1 MMKQIILLAV
11 LVFTLTGC
19 GGEEIT
25 PGRTEGNSGPVLDL
39 PTMVVETVKQYGS
52 EQFVGSVESRDQARL
67 ISRSSGKVTN
77 LAVREGNQVKAN
89 QLLLEIS
96 DNSAQEQLRATEAA
110 IDVASRQM
118 DSAKAK
124 LTLAQQTAARYEQL
138 LKAQAV
144 TPQEY
149 DQISAELNMAKQ
161 QLAAAEAEVERG
173 KAERDRVLQQNSYNR
188 VVAPFAG
195 QVISVAIK
203 QGATV
208 LPGTALLVI
217 DREGERQARVKV
229 PERLLGQIKVGTV
242 MSVELPS
249 LQKTLDG
256 KVLRVQGGSDPASR
270 SYDVII
276 ELADAKDVPTGI
288 FARARRTLPS
298 EELLL
303 IPETAITMRGQLTG
317 VFLVENQICKFRLV
331 RLGRNFGDRQEVL
344 SGIEAGDRIV
354 SAEVNRAR
362 NGARVE

>member
-1 MMKQIILLAV
+1 MKRLILLPLLALT
-11 LVFTLTGC
+11 LVSC
-19 GGEEIT
+19 GDEIT
-25 PGRTEGNSGPVLDL
+25 PGRTEGRAEQVLKLPVM
-39 PTMVVETVKQYGS
+39 TVETVKQYGA

-67 ISRSSGKVTN
+67 VSRSSGKVTN
-77 LAVREGNQVKAN
+77 LAVREGNQVKAD

-96 DNSAQEQLRATEAA
+96 DNSAREQLRATEAA
-110 IDVASRQM
+110 IEVATRQM
-118 DSAKAK
+118 ESARAK
-124 LTLAQQTAARYEQL
+124 LTLARQTAARYEQL

-149 DQISAELNMAKQ
+149 DQVTAELNMARQ
-161 QLAAAEAEVERG
+161 QLAAAEAEVDRG
-173 KAERDRVLQQNSYNR
+173 EAERDRVVQQNSYNR

-195 QVISVAIK
+195 QVVSVQIK

-208 LPGTALLVI
+208 LPGTPLLVI

-242 MSVELPS
+242 MAVELPS
-249 LQKTLDG
+249 LQKVLDG
-256 KVLRVQGGSDPASR
+256 TVLRVQGGSDPASR

-276 ELADAKDVPTGI
+276 ELPDGKDVPTGI

-303 IPETAITMRGQLTG
+303 IPETAVTMRGQLTG
-317 VFLVENQICKFRLV
+317 VFLVEDQVLKFRLV
-331 RLGRNFGDRQEVL
+331 RLGRRFGDRLEVL
-344 SGIEAGDRIV
+344 SGLEVGDRIV
-354 SAEVNRAR
+354 SAEVNRAH

>member
-1 MMKQIILLAV
+1 MKRLILLPLIV
-11 LVFTLTGC
+11 LTLVGC
-19 GGEEIT
+19 GDEIT
-25 PGRTEGNSGPVLDL
+25 PGRTEGRAEQVLQLPVM
-39 PTMVVETVKQYGS
+39 TVETVKQYGA

-67 ISRSSGKVTN
+67 VSRSSGKVTN

-110 IDVASRQM
+110 IEVATRQM
-118 DSAKAK
+118 ESARAR
-124 LTLAQQTAARYEQL
+124 LTLAQQTATRYEQL

-149 DQISAELNMAKQ
+149 DQVSAELNMARQ

-173 KAERDRVLQQNSYNR
+173 KAERDRVVQQNSYNR

-195 QVISVAIK
+195 QVVSVQIK

-208 LPGTALLVI
+208 LPGTPLLVI

-229 PERLLGQIKVGTV
+229 PERLLGQIKVGTG
-242 MSVELPS
+242 MQVELPS
-249 LQKTLDG
+249 LQRVLDG
-256 KVLRVQGGSDPASR
+256 TVLRVQGGSDPASR

-276 ELADAKDVPTGI
+276 ELPDGKDVPTGI

-303 IPETAITMRGQLTG
+303 IPESAVTTRGQLTG
-317 VFLVENQICKFRLV
+317 VFLVEDQVLKFRLV
-331 RLGRNFGDRQEVL
+331 RLGRRFGDRLEVL
-344 SGIEAGDRIV
+344 SGLEVGDRIV
-354 SAEVNRAR
+354 SAEVNRAH

>member
-1 MMKQIILLAV
+1 MKPMILLSLIV
-11 LVFTLTGC
+11 LSLTGC
-19 GGEEIT
+19 SEEIT
-25 PGRTEGNSGPVLDL
+25 PGRTEGEAAQVLQL
-39 PTMVVETVKQYGS
+39 PTMVVETVKQYGA

-67 ISRSSGKVTN
+67 VSRSSGKVTN
-77 LAVREGNQVKAN
+77 LAVREGNQVEAD

-110 IDVASRQM
+110 IEVASRQM
-118 DSAKAK
+118 ESARAK
-124 LTLAQQTAARYEQL
+124 LTLARQTAARYEQL

-149 DQISAELNMAKQ
+149 DQISAELNMAQ
-161 QLAAAEAEVERG
+161 QGVAAAAAEVERG
-173 KAERDRVLQQNSYNR
+173 KAERDRVVQQNSYNR
-188 VVAPFAG
+188 VLAPFAG
-195 QVISVAIK
+195 QVISVQIK

-208 LPGTALLVI
+208 LPGTPLLVI

-242 MSVELPS
+242 MAVELPS
-249 LQKTLDG
+249 LQRVVDG
-256 KVLRVQGGSDPASR
+256 TVLRVQGGSDPASR

-276 ELADAKDVPTGI
+276 ELPDAKEVPTGI

-303 IPETAITMRGQLTG
+303 IPATAVTMRGQLSG
-317 VFLVENQICKFRLV
+317 VFLIEDKVSKFRLV
-331 RLGRNFGDRQEVL
+331 RLGRRFGERVEVL

-354 SAEVNRAR
+354 SAEVNRAH

>member
-1 MMKQIILLAV
+1 MMKRLILLG
-11 LVFTLTGC
+11 LLSLILTGC
-19 GGEEIT
+19 GEEIP
-25 PGRTEGNSGPVLDL
+25 PGRTEGNAGQVLQL
-39 PTMVVETVKQYGS
+39 PTMVVEMVKQYGS

-67 ISRSSGKVTN
+67 VSRSSGKVTN
-77 LAVREGNQVKAN
+77 LAVREGNLVTAN

-118 DSAKAK
+118 DSAQAK

-161 QLAAAEAEVERG
+161 QLAAAKAEVERG

-188 VVAPFAG
+188 VVAPFDG
-195 QVISVAIK
+195 QVISVQIK

-208 LPGTALLVI
+208 LPGTPLLLI

-229 PERLLGQIKVGTV
+229 PERLLGQIKVGSV
-242 MSVELPS
+242 MAVELPS
-249 LQKTLDG
+249 LDKVIDG
-256 KVLRVQGGSDPASR
+256 TVLRVQGGSDPASR

-276 ELADAKDVPTGI
+276 ELADAMDVPTGI

-303 IPETAITMRGQLTG
+303 IPQTAVTMRGQLTG
-317 VFLVENQICKFRLV
+317 VFLVEGKIIKFRLV
-331 RLGRNFGDRQEVL
+331 RLGRHFGDRQEVL
-344 SGIEAGDRIV
+344 SGLEAGDRII
-354 SAEVNRAR
+354 SADVNRAH
-362 NGARVE
+362 NGARLE